1 MSTNEDF
8 NIEQSSDMDF
18 DPTTMKVADLKRE
31 LKLRGLAVTGKKEE
45 LVERLQLAVMP
56 VDDTSINVGPGDED
70 DDLLAQANALLED
83 DPVSSTEK
91 KMLNRDAEQIQKKVS
106 IKRDT
111 IQAPSETNI
120 SNLDKAGIQQQNQ
133 KIETPNNDKITAPNS
148 NIDSSGLKTN
158 ESNGKQDQ
166 TNKDSTPV
174 KISDAEKAKSR
185 AERFGVITT
194 PNIDEKKSARAARF
208 GITNTSKKIGESPAV
223 DLETLKRRAERFGQS
238 SSTALQKL
246 ELQEKIK
253 ERESRFGKVQNL
265 ATEPKRARVTAPNE
279 NLLTDE
285 KMKKRA
291 ERFGIKA

>member
-1 MSTNEDF
+1 MGIHFVLFASVTIRF
-8 NIEQSSDMDF
+8 CIKCLQ
-18 DPTTMKVADLKRE
+18 TLTMKVADLKRE
-31 LKLRGLAVTGKKEE
+31 LKLRGLAATGKKEE
-45 LVERLQLAVMP
+45 LIERLQLAIMP

-91 KMLNRDAEQIQKKVS
+91 KMLNRDSEQIQKKVS

-133 KIETPNNDKITAPNS
+133 KNETPNNDKIT
-148 NIDSSGLKTN
+148 GLKTN

-174 KISDAEKAKSR
+174 KMSDAEKAKSR

-194 PNIDEKKSARAARF
+194 PISM
-208 GITNTSKKIGESPAV
+208 
-223 DLETLKRRAERFGQS
+223 KRNP
-238 SSTALQKL
+238 L
-246 ELQEKIK
+246 ELQ
-253 ERESRFGKVQNL
+253 
-265 ATEPKRARVTAPNE
+265 
-279 NLLTDE
+279 
-285 KMKKRA
+285 
-291 ERFGIKA
+291 